1 MGDLVMQVVV
11 TNFDMVYFF
20 LVVII
25 AILIDLWI
33 MQKKMLKL
41 QQSNLA
47 PQKEKL
53 KAKQKDSN

>member
-1 MGDLVMQVVV
+1 MQVVV

-53 KAKQKDSN
+53 KAKPKDSN

>member
-1 MGDLVMQVVV
+1 MGDLAMSVVV
-11 TNFDMVYFF
+11 ENLGWIYAL

-53 KAKQKDSN
+53 KAKPKGSN

>member
-1 MGDLVMQVVV
+1 MGDLAMQVVV

-33 MQKKMLKL
+33 IQKKMLKL

>member
-1 MGDLVMQVVV
+1 MSVVV
-11 TNFDMVYFF
+11 ENLGWIYAL

-53 KAKQKDSN
+53 KAKPKDSN